1 MVTAVKIKDDSELG
15 RTRMP
20 AVEVDRRRMVRAH
33 NPVLTAAHPTGV
45 LTVGNGDIA
54 LSVDISGLQTFP
66 AFHELVPDPH
76 RTVRDGLS
84 GLPPQRERAYGPD
97 DFQIPLRTQSTW
109 GWYRTRTTRE
119 LSLDDA
125 ATAYETPRGSV
136 RYLDRMGLQRAA
148 DPIAG
153 ELEPGAWFQF
163 NPRRAHLGRLALVRA
178 DGAPLDDP
186 RLIRDAR
193 TELDLWSGSVRAEY
207 TIEGE
212 PVTVT
217 TVADPE
223 AHRFAARVDSPLLRR
238 GYGIGWVFDPQ
249 PDDLATFEL
258 PPTESTTWTRHG
270 ARHWTALRA
279 VEDAR
284 YGVDVVTTGTLRPV
298 GEDAVVAVAEPGT
311 GDGAHNGAHN
321 GMDDDTVEIV
331 VTLHPGAGARHRAD
345 VVRGSGV
352 GPTFAQVRDDAAAWW
367 EGYWRTGAAV
377 NLAGSTD
384 PRAHELERRIVL
396 SQYLT
401 AVNGA
406 GTTPPAETGLTYST
420 WSGKFHLEMHWWHG
434 AHFPL
439 WGRGHLLERSLGW
452 YHDALPAAVETARR
466 QGYRGARWPKQ
477 TDPSARES
485 PSGIGVFLLWQ
496 QPHVVHLLELLRLEG
511 RDEGFLREH
520 YPLVEATAEFMAD
533 VVEERD
539 GRYALGPPLIPAQES
554 YLAGRAT
561 NTNPT
566 FELAYWSWALRVAN
580 EWRERLGLPVR
591 ADWQRVS
598 ARMCAPTI
606 LADGTYAAL
615 ESPPW
620 LVREDHPSML
630 MALGWLPDTALI
642 DPDVMAATLD
652 AVWQRWDLQ
661 TSWGWDYPV
670 LAMTAARLGDVG
682 RALDG
687 LLLPSPKNEFLPNGH
702 NPQLPG
708 FLSLYLPANGGLL
721 AAVAHVVAAIDRGA
735 EVPDGWRITAEGFAA
750 PSRTP
755 EPVATTVRPLTAG

>member
-1 MVTAVKIKDDSELG
+1 
-15 RTRMP
+15 MP
-20 AVEVDRRRMVRAH
+20 ATKLDRRRTVRAH
-33 NPVLTAAHPTGV
+33 NPVLTTAHPTGV

-54 LSVDISGLQTFP
+54 LSVDVSGLQTFP
-66 AFHELVPDPH
+66 SFHELVPDP
-76 RTVRDGLS
+76 RRVVRDRLS
-84 GLPPQRERAYGPD
+84 GLPPQRERAYDPD

-109 GWYRTRTTRE
+109 GWYRTGTTRE
-119 LSLDDA
+119 LSLRDA
-125 ATAYETPRGSV
+125 VTRYETARGSV
-136 RYLDRMGLQRAA
+136 PYLDRMGLQRAA
-148 DPIAG
+148 DPIPE
-153 ELEPGAWFQF
+153 ELEPGAWFQL
-163 NPRRAHLGRLALVRA
+163 NPRRAHLGRLALVRTR
-178 DGAPLDDP
+178 GATPLDDP

-212 PVTVT
+212 PVAVT

-223 AHRFAARVDSPLLRR
+223 AHRFAARVVSPLLRR
-238 GYGIGWVFDPQ
+238 GYGVAWVFDTQ
-249 PDDLATFEL
+249 PDDLAGFEL
-258 PPTESTTWTRHG
+258 PLKESTLWTQRGEH
-270 ARHWTALRA
+270 RWTALRG
-279 VEDAR
+279 VESTS
-284 YGVDVVTTGTLRPV
+284 YGVDVVTTGVLRDV
-298 GEDAVVAVAEPGT
+298 GGGDAVVAVADEGPE
-311 GDGAHNGAHN
+311 DGA
-321 GMDDDTVEIV
+321 VEIV
-331 VTLHPGAGARHRAD
+331 VTLFPGATAPRET
-345 VVRGSGV
+345 GV
-352 GPTFAQVRDDAAAWW
+352 APAFAQVRDDAAAWW
-367 EGYWRTGAAV
+367 ESYWESGAAV
-377 NLAGSTD
+377 SLAGSTD

-406 GTTPPAETGLTYST
+406 GTTPPAETGLTYNT

-452 YHDALPAAVETARR
+452 YHDALPAAAETARR

-477 TDPSARES
+477 TDPSAQES
-485 PSGIGVFLLWQ
+485 PSAIGVFLLWQ
-496 QPHVVHLLELLRLEG
+496 QPSVIHLLELLRQEG
-511 RDEGFLREH
+511 RDETFLREH

-539 GRYALGPPLIPAQES
+539 GRYALVPPLIPAQES

-580 EWRERLGLPVR
+580 EWRERLGLPPR

-598 ARMCAPTI
+598 RGMSTPTV
-606 LADGTYAAL
+606 LPDGTYAAL
-615 ESPPW
+615 ESPPQ

-630 MALGWLPDTALI
+630 MALGWLPDTALV
-642 DPDVMAATLD
+642 DPDIMAATLD
-652 AVWQRWDLQ
+652 AVWRDWNLQ

-702 NPQLPG
+702 NPQIPG
-708 FLSLYLPANGGLL
+708 FLSLYLPSNGGLL
-721 AAVAHVVAAIDRGA
+721 AAVAHIVAAIDRGA
-735 EVPDGWRITAEGFAA
+735 FVPDGWCITAEGSTA
-750 PSRTP
+750 PS
-755 EPVATTVRPLTAG
+755 

>member
-1 MVTAVKIKDDSELG
+1 
-15 RTRMP
+15 MP
-20 AVEVDRRRMVRAH
+20 ATKLDRRRTVRAH
-33 NPVLTAAHPTGV
+33 NPVLTTAHPTGV

-54 LSVDISGLQTFP
+54 LSVDVSGLQTFP
-66 AFHELVPDPH
+66 AFHELVPDP
-76 RTVRDGLS
+76 RRVVRDGLS
-84 GLPPQRERAYGPD
+84 GLPPQRERAYDPD

-109 GWYRTRTTRE
+109 GWYRTGTTRE
-119 LSLDDA
+119 LSLRDA
-125 ATAYETPRGSV
+125 VTRYETARGSV
-136 RYLDRMGLQRAA
+136 PYLDRMGLQRAA
-148 DPIAG
+148 DPIPE
-153 ELEPGAWFQF
+153 ELEPGAWFQL
-163 NPRRAHLGRLALVRA
+163 NPRRAHLGRLALVRTR
-178 DGAPLDDP
+178 GATPLDGP

-193 TELDLWSGSVRAEY
+193 TELDLWSGRVQASY

-212 PVTVT
+212 PVAVT

-223 AHRFAARVDSPLLRR
+223 AHRFAARVVSPLLRR
-238 GYGIGWVFDPQ
+238 GYGVAWVFDTQ
-249 PDDLATFEL
+249 PDDLAGFEL
-258 PPTESTTWTRHG
+258 PLKESTLWTQRG
-270 ARHWTALRA
+270 ERRWTALRG
-279 VEDAR
+279 VESTS
-284 YGVDVVTTGTLRPV
+284 YGVDVVTTGVLRDV
-298 GEDAVVAVAEPGT
+298 GGGDAVVAVADEGPE
-311 GDGAHNGAHN
+311 DGA
-321 GMDDDTVEIV
+321 VEIV
-331 VTLHPGAGARHRAD
+331 VTLFPGATAPRET
-345 VVRGSGV
+345 GV
-352 GPTFAQVRDDAAAWW
+352 APAFAQVRDDAAAWW
-367 EGYWRTGAAV
+367 ESYWESGAAV
-377 NLAGSTD
+377 SLAGSTD

-406 GTTPPAETGLTYST
+406 GTTPPAETGLTYNT

-452 YHDALPAAVETARR
+452 YHDALPAAAETARR

-477 TDPSARES
+477 TDPSAQES
-485 PSGIGVFLLWQ
+485 PSAIGVFLLWQ
-496 QPHVVHLLELLRLEG
+496 QPSVIHLLELLRQEG
-511 RDEGFLREH
+511 RDETFLREH

-539 GRYALGPPLIPAQES
+539 GRYALVPPLIPAQES

-580 EWRERLGLPVR
+580 EWRERLGLPPR

-598 ARMCAPTI
+598 RGMSTPTV
-606 LADGTYAAL
+606 LPDGTYAAL
-615 ESPPW
+615 ESPPQ

-630 MALGWLPDTALI
+630 MALGWLPDTALV
-642 DPDVMAATLD
+642 DPDIMAATLD
-652 AVWQRWDLQ
+652 AVWRDWNLQ

-702 NPQLPG
+702 NPQIPG
-708 FLSLYLPANGGLL
+708 FLSLYLPSNGGLL
-721 AAVAHVVAAIDRGA
+721 AAVAHIVAAIDRGA
-735 EVPDGWRITAEGFAA
+735 YVPDGWCITAEGSTA
-750 PSRTP
+750 PS
-755 EPVATTVRPLTAG
+755 